1 MRRGLGPRAVG
12 RFMAAAGALALRLRL
27 AEGRRRSTAE
37 RHPMADG
44 DLMAGSLLM
53 GADRMAV
60 AEGTSR
66 WVDHMAVVADRM
78 AAAEGVLRWA
88 GRTAVVEGISRWADR
103 MAVAKGTSRWADRV
117 AVAKGTSRWGDRMA
131 GAADRM
137 AVAAGRMPAVAD
149 RMAAVVI
156 VAEIASRARL
166 INRGG
171 L

>member
-1 MRRGLGPRAVG
+1 VG
-12 RFMAAAGALALRLRL
+12 RFMEAAGALALWLRL

-44 DLMAGSLLM
+44 DLMVGSLLM
-53 GADRMAV
+53 EADRRAE

-78 AAAEGVLRWA
+78 AA
-88 GRTAVVEGISRWADR
+88 
-103 MAVAKGTSRWADRV
+103 
-117 AVAKGTSRWGDRMA
+117 
-131 GAADRM
+131 AADRM

>member
-66 WVDHMAVVADRM
+66 WVDHMAVVADR
-78 AAAEGVLRWA
+78 
-88 GRTAVVEGISRWADR
+88 
-103 MAVAKGTSRWADRV
+103 V

>member
-1 MRRGLGPRAVG
+1 
-12 RFMAAAGALALRLRL
+12 MAAAGALALRLRL
-27 AEGRRRSTAE
+27 AEGRQRSTAE

-78 AAAEGVLRWA
+78 AAA
-88 GRTAVVEGISRWADR
+88 
-103 MAVAKGTSRWADRV
+103 
-117 AVAKGTSRWGDRMA
+117 
-131 GAADRM
+131 
-137 AVAAGRMPAVAD
+137 
-149 RMAAVVI
+149 VI

-166 INRGG
+166 RWLIINRGG
-171 L
+171 LVRP

>member
-1 MRRGLGPRAVG
+1 MPIPRHAPALMQPALVRSVRGRATVRRGLGPRAVG

-27 AEGRRRSTAE
+27 AEGRQRSTAE

-60 AEGTSR
+60 A
-66 WVDHMAVVADRM
+66 ADRM
-78 AAAEGVLRWA
+78 AAA
-88 GRTAVVEGISRWADR
+88 
-103 MAVAKGTSRWADRV
+103 
-117 AVAKGTSRWGDRMA
+117 
-131 GAADRM
+131 
-137 AVAAGRMPAVAD
+137 
-149 RMAAVVI
+149 VI
-156 VAEIASRARL
+156 MAEIASHARL